1 MPSGRRSL
9 LIAKQL
15 LESSASQK
23 IGRWVVP
30 EKTPASFARFDKKK
44 VLLADS
50 LEKARSV
57 RATFLRSRLVD
68 VDVAS
73 NIPEALALWRTSV
86 YHLVLVALR
95 ENPGE
100 AREFWQEIK
109 REKPRQQVAF
119 LIGSPAYVSLTWP
132 A

>member
-1 MPSGRRSL
+1 
-9 LIAKQL
+9 
-15 LESSASQK
+15 
-23 IGRWVVP
+23 VP

-50 LEKARSV
+50 FEKARSV

-68 VDVAS
+68 VDAAS

-86 YHLVLVALR
+86 YHLVLVAPR

-100 AREFWQEIK
+100 ALEFWQEIK
-109 REKPRQQVAF
+109 REKPRQRVAF